1 MMTTIANEL
10 IYHVIITMLLFSGLP
25 FAPLAAGRVGQDS
38 NISKTGEE
46 ENYIN
51 PYDNSYHSK
60 L

>member
-38 NISKTGEE
+38 DISKTGEE
-46 ENYIN
+46 
-51 PYDNSYHSK
+51 
-60 L
+60 